1 MFVYIYTSNNR
12 NSECYATDFIS
23 KFTILVTTIKYDQ
36 DLIYSG
42 ITAA

>member
-1 MFVYIYTSNNR
+1 MPSVMQRITLVN
-12 NSECYATDFIS
+12 
-23 KFTILVTTIKYDQ
+23 FTILVTTIKYDQ